1 MSGDV
6 WIGLLIAGLSRAMI
20 YFLLASGLT
29 LIFGVLKVINFA
41 HGAFYM
47 LGIFICYSF
56 VKLTGSFTLAFLII
70 PLVFGVLLG
79 GLTETVLFR
88 RVYKAEH
95 VMQLLL
101 SIGVTYIIA
110 DVVKIIWGVNPYS
123 LDMPDIFC
131 GIYSVYGITI
141 TKYNVFIIVVSL
153 VTALVMFGVL
163 YKTKIGSIIRACTFS
178 REMTLTAGVNVS
190 RVFSLVFAA
199 GIGLAGLASVTAAP
213 MTTGMLGMDT
223 EMIMIVFSI
232 VIIGGAGSIA
242 GALLGATIIGV
253 VESLAVPI
261 LPEFAE
267 VIMYVIVAIVLMFR
281 PQGLFGKSEA
291 RV

>member
-1 MSGDV
+1 MGADV

-29 LIFGVLKVINFA
+29 LIFGVLNVINFA

-56 VKLTGSFTLAFLII
+56 IKLTGSFALAFLLI
-70 PLVFGVLLG
+70 PLICGLVLG
-79 GLTETVLFR
+79 GLTETILFR

-95 VMQLLL
+95 AMQLLL

-110 DVVKIIWGVNPYS
+110 DVVKIIWGVSPYS
-123 LDMPDIFC
+123 TDMPEVFYGVFNLG
-131 GIYSVYGITI
+131 GIII
-141 TKYNVFIIVVSL
+141 TKYNIFIMVVSL
-153 VTALVMFGVL
+153 LTALVMFAVL
-163 YKTKIGSIIRACTFS
+163 YKTKIGSIIRACTCS
-178 REMTLTAGVNVS
+178 REMTCTAGVNVS
-190 RVFSLVFAA
+190 RVFSLVFMV
-199 GIGLAGLASVTAAP
+199 GVGLAFMASVTAAP
-213 MTTGMLGMDT
+213 ITTGMLGMDT

-242 GALLGATIIGV
+242 GALLGAVIIGV
-253 VESLAVPI
+253 IESLAVPI

-267 VIMYVIVAIVLMFR
+267 VIMYIVVAIVLMFR
-281 PQGLFGKSEA
+281 PQGLFGKVEA
-291 RV
+291 

>member
-1 MSGDV
+1 MSGDI
-6 WIGLLIAGLSRAMI
+6 WISLLIAGLSRAMI

-47 LGIFICYSF
+47 LGIFICYSV
-56 VKLTGSFTLAFLII
+56 VKFTGNFAVAFLVI
-70 PLVFGVLLG
+70 PLVFGLILG
-79 GLTETVLFR
+79 GLTETILFR

-101 SIGVTYIIA
+101 SIGVTYMIA
-110 DVVKIIWGVNPYS
+110 DVVKIIWGVSPYS
-123 LDMPDIFC
+123 VGMPEVFR
-131 GIYSVYGITI
+131 GFFSWGGITI
-141 TKYNVFIIVVSL
+141 TKYNLFIIAVSL
-153 VTALVMFGVL
+153 ATALAMFAVL
-163 YKTKIGSIIRACTFS
+163 YKTKIGSIIRACTYS
-178 REMTLTAGVNVS
+178 REMTMTAGVNVS
-190 RVFSLVFAA
+190 RVFTLVFVA
-199 GIGLAGLASVTAAP
+199 GTALAGLASVAAAP
-213 MTTGMLGMDT
+213 MTTGMLGMDN
-223 EMIMIVFSI
+223 EMIMIVFSV
-232 VIIGGAGSIA
+232 VIIGGAGSIT

-253 VESLAVPI
+253 VEALAVPV

-267 VIMYVIVAIVLMFR
+267 VIMYVIVAVVLLFR